1 MDYTTLKRPELLQL
15 CRERHIP
22 HYSHKNKKELIALL
36 LKADQPKK
44 LKLTLASAVLRHYY
58 MYPLLTTALFTAAT
72 ARKEG
77 VHPHPAPLAHE

>member
-36 LKADQPKK
+36 LKVNQPKK
-44 LKLTLASAVLRHYY
+44 LQLPSLAQAILHHYY
-58 MYPLLTTALFTAAT
+58 MYPLLTTALLASTSTTA
-72 ARKEG
+72 
-77 VHPHPAPLAHE
+77 H

>member
-22 HYSHKNKKELIALL
+22 HYSHKNKKEIIKLL

-44 LKLTLASAVLRHYY
+44 RQLPSFASAILRHYY
-58 MYPLLTTALFTAAT
+58 MFPILTTTLFTVA
-72 ARKEG
+72 KK
-77 VHPHPAPLAHE
+77 

>member
-22 HYSHKNKKELIALL
+22 HYSHKNKKELVKLL

-44 LKLTLASAVLRHYY
+44 RKLSVLSQAILQHYY
-58 MYPLLTTALFTAAT
+58 MYPLLTIALFAS
-72 ARKEG
+72 RE
-77 VHPHPAPLAHE
+77 VH